1 MLFYYVVIKILTD
14 PIIIDMRRNFVL
26 AAAVVS
32 CNIASGIILCTVFR
46 FIDRFFYDKPTVAPV
61 FSRRIRTVFKLQAVV
76 FYIADFMSEQI
87 RNDDISKSSY
97 AEIIAV
103 KI

>member
-14 PIIIDMRRNFVL
+14 PIVIDMRRNFVL

-46 FIDRFFYDKPTVAPV
+46 FIDRFFYDKPTVAPRL
-61 FSRRIRTVFKLQAVV
+61 FSADTDRFQA
-76 FYIADFMSEQI
+76 
-87 RNDDISKSSY
+87 SSGCFLHR
-97 AEIIAV
+97 
-103 KI
+103 